1 MPRGRKQKKKLHGAP
16 GPRPF
21 WSGTISFGLV
31 SVPVALYPG
40 SRSVGVSLRMLAP
53 DGTPLARRYYC
64 PEEEIEISPDEI
76 VRGYEVGD
84 GRFVVVEDDELE
96 RLAPEKSRDIDLR
109 RFVPRDDLDP
119 RYFDR
124 AYFLVPAG
132 DSTKAYRLLAAVME
146 RSGRAGIATFVMRG
160 KEYLV
165 ALLADDG
172 ILRAETL
179 RFPAEVRTPEAVG
192 LPEPGK
198 PSAGLVKAMKAAIEA
213 LAEDELAEDELADRR
228 TERLRRLGKEKAR
241 AAGKAKA
248 GGGARS
254 RQGRERDGD
263 RAEPPDLMKVLKWSL
278 EGRGREAPGGAG
290 T

>member
-1 MPRGRKQKKKLHGAP
+1 MPRKKAQKKFHPTAGG

-40 SRSVGVSLRMLAP
+40 NRPRGVGLRMLAP
-53 DGTPLARRYYC
+53 DGTPLSRRYYC
-64 PEEEIEISPDEI
+64 PAEEVEIESDEI
-76 VRGYEVGD
+76 VRSYALDD

-109 RFVPRDDLDP
+109 RFVPRDELDP
-119 RYFDR
+119 RTFDR
-124 AYFLVPAG
+124 AYFLTPTG

-146 RSGRAGIATFVMRG
+146 TTGRAGIATFVMRG

-179 RFPAEVRTPEAVG
+179 RFPDELRTPEGVG
-192 LPEPGK
+192 LPAPEDVPK
-198 PSAGLVKAMKAAIEA
+198 KAVAAVAAAIKA
-213 LAEDELAEDELADRR
+213 LARPELDPEELADGWAERLRELAEAKRDEVGVVTAKSA
-228 TERLRRLGKEKAR
+228 E
-241 AAGKAKA
+241 AAAP
-248 GGGARS
+248 
-254 RQGRERDGD
+254 DGEED
-263 RAEPPDLMKVLKWSL
+263 EIPDLMKVLKWSL
-278 EGRGREAPGGAG
+278 EGRKRNN
-290 T
+290 